1 MENRPIR
8 YVYMATPE
16 ESEKTLHK
24 VVDLLVFWAKEEKRK
39 EKIGSEKNENYSKR
53 KSRSPAGTGERQIR
67 QAHACDSSGE

>member
-39 EKIGSEKNENYSKR
+39 EEEKSEKDLMHSGLQ
-53 KSRSPAGTGERQIR
+53 RS
-67 QAHACDSSGE
+67 CDGGCSGHIG

>member
-39 EKIGSEKNENYSKR
+39 EEEKNEKNLM
-53 KSRSPAGTGERQIR
+53 RSSLQR
-67 QAHACDSSGE
+67 SSDGCCSSYIG